1 MRRLPV
7 FFVLDCSESMVGEK
21 LKKMQDG
28 LAAIVSTLRTDP
40 HALETVYISVIA
52 FAGVAKPIAPLIEVV
67 SFYPPKLP
75 LGGGTSLGAALDTV
89 MGEIDRSVVR
99 TTPERKG
106 DWKPIVYLFTDGRPT
121 DNPNDA
127 IERWRARYAGR
138 VTLIALALGGSADLE
153 VLRRLTENVLV
164 FEDSKEG
171 DFKKFIGWI
180 TDSVVSQ
187 SRSVGE
193 GADSQTLPSLDP
205 SVMKIIKTPPT
216 TLVDVNC
223 VTLVGRCQKSRR
235 PYIIKYEKAVQD
247 IATRDFK
254 IQESHYDIA
263 GCYPLEDDYFAWSD
277 PQAVD
282 LKVNTAEL
290 VGSPGCP
297 YCGAV
302 TAFAVCGC
310 GKLMCIN
317 GPGEAT
323 CPWCS
328 EIASFAPIPA
338 GDDSSFD
345 VERGRG

>member
-1 MRRLPV
+1 
-7 FFVLDCSESMVGEK
+7 VLAS
-21 LKKMQDG
+21 
-28 LAAIVSTLRTDP
+28 IVSTLRTDP

-52 FAGVAKPIAPLIEVV
+52 FAGVARTIAPLIEVV

-75 LGGGTSLGAALDTV
+75 LGGGTSLGAALDTL
-89 MGEIDRSVVR
+89 MAEIDRSVVR
-99 TTPERKG
+99 TTSERKG
-106 DWKPIVYLFTDGRPT
+106 DWKPIVYLFTDGHPT
-121 DNPNDA
+121 DQPNNA
-127 IERWRARYAGR
+127 IERWRARFASR
-138 VTLIALALGGSADLE
+138 VTLIALALGGSADLT
-153 VLRRLTENVLV
+153 VLSRLTENVLV

-193 GADSQTLPSLDP
+193 GIDSQALPALDP
-205 SVMKIIKTPPT
+205 SVMRVIKTPPT
-216 TLVDVNC
+216 TLVDESC
-223 VTLVGRCQKSRR
+223 VTLVGRCQKNRR
-235 PYIIKYEKAVQD
+235 PYIIKYDRAVQD

-254 IQESHYDIA
+254 IQESHYNIA

-277 PQAVD
+277 PQVFD
-282 LKVNTAEL
+282 LTVNTAEL

-317 GPGEAT
+317 GPGEAI
-323 CPWCS
+323 CPWCN
-328 EIASFAPIPA
+328 ETTSFAPIPA
-338 GDDSSFD
+338 GDDNSFD
-345 VERGRG
+345 VGRGRG